1 MSDPV
6 TEDFIRA
13 LPKAELHMHLEGSL
27 EPEHM
32 FALAQRNGV
41 DIGFRT
47 AEEVRAAYSFTQL
60 QDFLDLYYAG
70 CSVLRRE
77 RDFHELTMAYLQ
89 RVHADGVRHV
99 ELFYDPQAHTGRGVA
114 FEAVTDGI
122 LAALEEGRARFGIT
136 SGLILC
142 LLRHLDEDDAFAT
155 FRQAEPYFDRLLG
168 VGLDSSEQGHPPAKF
183 QRVFDAAGRAGL
195 RRVAHAGEEGPPG
208 YVREA
213 LDLLHVDRI
222 DHGNRA
228 LEDARLTARLAESG
242 MTLTVCPL
250 SNLSLCVIDRMES
263 HPMRRMLDAG
273 LHATVNSDDPAY
285 FGGYM
290 VDNFMALA
298 RGIGLTR
305 EEAIT
310 LARNSITGAFLDD
323 AGRAALL
330 QDLEACAGVA

>member
-1 MSDPV
+1 MPDPV

-27 EPEHM
+27 EPAQM

-41 DIGFRT
+41 DIGFKT
-47 AEEVRAAYSFTQL
+47 VEDVRAAYSFTQL

-70 CSVLRRE
+70 CSVLRTE
-77 RDFHELTMAYLQ
+77 QDFYDLTMAYLA

-114 FEAVTDGI
+114 FEVVTDGI
-122 LAALEEGRARFGIT
+122 LAALDEGQKTYGIS

-142 LLRHLDEDDAFAT
+142 FLRHLDEDDAFAT
-155 FRQAEPYFDRLLG
+155 FRQAEPYIDRLLG
-168 VGLDSSEQGHPPAKF
+168 VGLDSSEKGHPPAKF
-183 QRVFDAAGRAGL
+183 QRVFDAAGKAGL

-228 LEDARLTARLAESG
+228 LEDAGLTARLAESG

-250 SNLSLCVIDRMES
+250 SNLSLCVIDRIEG
-263 HPMRRMLDAG
+263 HPMRRMLEAG
-273 LHATVNSDDPAY
+273 LRATVNSDDPAY

-290 VDNFMALA
+290 VDNFMALVN
-298 RGIGLTR
+298 GIGLTR
-305 EEAIT
+305 DEAVL

-323 AGRAALL
+323 DRKASLLAELESVAG
-330 QDLEACAGVA
+330 